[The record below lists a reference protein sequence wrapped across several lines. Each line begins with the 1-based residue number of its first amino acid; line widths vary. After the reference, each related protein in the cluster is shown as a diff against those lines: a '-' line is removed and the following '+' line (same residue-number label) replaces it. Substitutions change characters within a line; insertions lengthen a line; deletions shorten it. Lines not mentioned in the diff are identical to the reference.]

1 MGSGI
6 PLTDGDRWDWLIT
19 LRKEA
24 LKELQTCNAIIVTCS
39 ALRRKYRDVI
49 RVAGYE
55 RPTVQ
60 VHFIYL
66 NATEEYLQERV
77 KSRVGHYMKESLVRS
92 QMETLEEPGQD
103 EFDVSSVDVQN
114 DRHAVRKDALARVQD
129 VALVITTT

>member
-24 LKELQTCNAIIVTCS
+24 LKELQTCNAVIVTCS

-77 KSRVGHYMKESLVRS
+77 KARVGHYMKESLVRS